1 MPMGVGF
8 HTNIVRGEIMENS
21 KVLPNIRLR
30 RITLTDFRNI
40 AHAEVDIPGGKLDE
54 YTSGESSVL
63 GLYGQNGSGKTSLLL
78 AIKALKA
85 ALCGDE
91 FLFGEFASCIR
102 SGCKS
107 SRLEFEMSAY
117 NEKGVEFAIYY
128 AFSLSIDE
136 SETGIVTS
144 KVDIDDSLEFMGFG
158 KILSDKGK
166 DKITSIYHP
175 KDRRIVI
182 SDELLQFASVSP
194 DGEKSNKQVLI
205 DTSEDACVA
214 SGKTFGNKTKY
225 EQLTANCENNVDGF
239 LYDAKVESRLKSTSF
254 IFSRA
259 VLKTL
264 IKGSNKT
271 SYKLILKAL
280 SEYGDNYLFVI
291 LMDVT
296 ATNNLRVLPLA
307 LWIDSGE
314 DGAVGMIYPLPLYEH
329 CKAHEALYPFLQI
342 GIKTTSQVISTI
354 VPGLSID
361 IEEVGKEITK
371 DGETAYVFD
380 LISVRNGTRIPLS
393 YESDGIRR
401 IISFLCLM
409 VAAYNNPS
417 VTIAI
422 DEMDSGIFEY
432 MLGELL
438 SIMKESAKGQLIFT
452 SHNLRPLEVLPYK
465 NLLFTTINPEK
476 RFAKLEGISGNN
488 NLRDSYFRS
497 IVLGSGKD
505 AFYDATDTFAIEQA
519 LFNAALPLEE

>member
-1 MPMGVGF
+1 
-8 HTNIVRGEIMENS
+8 MENS
-21 KVLPNIRLR
+21 KVLPNIRIR
-30 RITLTDFRNI
+30 KITLTNFRNI
-40 AHAEVDIPGGKLDE
+40 AYAEVNIPGGKLDE
-54 YTSGESSVL
+54 YTNGESSVL

-78 AIKALKA
+78 AIKALKT
-85 ALCGDE
+85 ALCGAE
-91 FLFGEFASCIR
+91 FLFGDFASCIR

-107 SRLEFEMSAY
+107 TRLEFEMSAY
-117 NEKGVEFAIYY
+117 NEKGAEFEIFY

-136 SETGIVTS
+136 SETGIETR
-144 KVDIDDSLEFMGFG
+144 DIDINDSFEFMGFG
-158 KILSDKGK
+158 KIFSDKGK
-166 DKITSIYHP
+166 DKITSLYRP
-175 KDRRIVI
+175 KDRRIIV

-194 DGEKSNKQVLI
+194 EKEKSNKQVLI
-205 DTSEDACVA
+205 DTSEEACAAVGENA
-214 SGKTFGNKTKY
+214 VFGNKTKY
-225 EQLTANCENNVDGF
+225 EQFTANCEDNVDKF
-239 LYDAKVESRLKSTSF
+239 LYDEKLTAKIKSTSF
-254 IFSRA
+254 IFSPA

-264 IKGSNKT
+264 IKGSNKV
-271 SYKLILKAL
+271 SYKLILHAL
-280 SEYGDNYLFVI
+280 AEYGENYLFVI

-296 ATNNLRVLPLA
+296 ATNNLRVLPMA
-307 LWIDSGE
+307 LWFDTGE
-314 DGAVGMIYPLPLYEH
+314 DGAVGMLYSLSLYEH
-329 CKAHEALYPFLQI
+329 CKAHEKLFPILEY
-342 GIKTTSQVISTI
+342 GIKKTSQVISTI
-354 VPGLSID
+354 VPGLSIE

-371 DGETAYVFD
+371 DGEKAIVFD

-401 IISFLCLM
+401 IMSILSLM
-409 VAAYNNPS
+409 IAAYNNPS

-465 NLLFTTINPEK
+465 NLLFTTVNPEK

-519 LFNAALPLEE
+519 LFNAALPSEE